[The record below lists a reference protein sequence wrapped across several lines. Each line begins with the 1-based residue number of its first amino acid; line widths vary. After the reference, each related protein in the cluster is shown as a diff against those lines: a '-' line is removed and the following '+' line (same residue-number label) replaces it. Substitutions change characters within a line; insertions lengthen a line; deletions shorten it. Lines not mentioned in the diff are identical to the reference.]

1 MAEGINMGR
10 RSPWT
15 KNEYMSL
22 YKRITD
28 YALNLSSQLL
38 RTEGVDSASEAIA
51 AYNIY
56 KCVVVYLFI
65 HYHYGRFEDLNMDDN
80 EVTAYLMM
88 FLPNVKYFATELKK
102 AFTSGVVFPNDVS
115 SDMDSVLADM
125 CDEIIYIED
134 NF

>member
-1 MAEGINMGR
+1 MTEGINMGR

-65 HYHYGRFEDLNMDDN
+65 HC
-80 EVTAYLMM
+80 
-88 FLPNVKYFATELKK
+88 
-102 AFTSGVVFPNDVS
+102 VS
-115 SDMDSVLADM
+115 SG
-125 CDEIIYIED
+125 YD
-134 NF
+134 NCGIVQSHSEARCNGKARLWKVV